1 MATCAHRAGWV
12 RGKGEAR
19 CGSCGVVR
27 FTEYGALRPP
37 GLAEAVKPSQGGSV
51 DRAAALWV
59 MRRTR
64 RRTEWWGAGPST
76 HGNAHP
82 FGWMKC

>member
-1 MATCAHRAGWV
+1 MSTAVATCAHRAGWV

-37 GLAEAVKPSQGGSV
+37 GLAEAVTPPRGGA

-64 RRTEWWGAGPST
+64 RRTEWWGRAV
-76 HGNAHP
+76 N
-82 FGWMKC
+82 